1 MKTKTK
7 NWLLCIGGVASI
19 GTILTWLGL
28 TPFSKTDS
36 GNTEQHVTRDNATSY
51 GQSGG
56 ITANSIVVNQ
66 YPTKPTR
73 QLTKLIEEALLKRLE
88 PCLGGKVTVSVVLND
103 KEALAFA
110 EQVAAFLSRSG
121 YQIEGVEKVV
131 YAEPPDPQAATCDEN
146 KVAKVVIGSR

>member
-1 MKTKTK
+1 MKTKTQ
-7 NWLLCIGGVASI
+7 NWLLYIGGAASV

-28 TPFSKTDS
+28 TPFSKADS
-36 GNTEQHVTRDNATSY
+36 GSTEQHATRNNATSH

-56 ITANSIVVNQ
+56 ITANSVVANQ
-66 YPTKPTR
+66 YPTKPPR
-73 QLTKLIEEALLKRLE
+73 QLTGLFEKALLEKLE
-88 PCLGGKVTVSVVLND
+88 SCLGEKVTVSVVLND

-121 YQIEGVEKVV
+121 YQIEGVEKVM